1 MHWHFISLYWDLQTN
16 MCIPKHSMHVYA
28 VKNVDF
34 KDGALLLEF
43 YALISEQQT
52 AGLLQEQNAALKI
65 PI

>member
-1 MHWHFISLYWDLQTN
+1 
-16 MCIPKHSMHVYA
+16 MHVYA

-43 YALISEQQT
+43 YALISEPWQQT

-65 PI
+65 PIQKFINDGSCVFHWQTSP

>member
-1 MHWHFISLYWDLQTN
+1 
-16 MCIPKHSMHVYA
+16 MHVYA
-28 VKNVDF
+28 VKNVNF
-34 KDGALLLEF
+34 KDGTLLLEF